1 MILVNSSV
9 WIEHVRA
16 GADERLNE
24 LLERGDVLT
33 HPFVIGEIALGHV
46 RRREA
51 MLAALELL
59 EQVEVCDDD
68 EVLDFI
74 HRHRLVGSGIGYI
87 DAHLLAATKLT
98 DDCSFWTL
106 DRRFRD
112 VASRLGLAADG
123 P

>member
-1 MILVNSSV
+1 MILVDSSV

-24 LLERGDVLT
+24 LLEREDVLT
-33 HPFVIGEIALGHV
+33 HPFVMGEIALGHV
-46 RRREA
+46 RRRESV
-51 MLAALELL
+51 LAALELL
-59 EQVEVCDDD
+59 EQVEVCADD

-98 DDCSFWTL
+98 DDCSVWTL
-106 DRRFRD
+106 DRRFRE